1 MKSLHTQGYTQNRE
15 LSWLK
20 FNKRVLEEGMD
31 ETVPL
36 LERLKFI
43 SIFTSNLDEFFM
55 IRVGSLFDMLECNEA
70 VIDNRSGLSPQQQLS
85 IIYNEVGLLYK
96 EKEKAYENVEN
107 QLRLH
112 EISNLHYK
120 ELSNVEKKYVKKY
133 FDSNVLPIL
142 SPQIVD
148 SHHPF
153 PHLSNE
159 TLHVGAMLEHNGEE
173 LFSVIAIPEAL
184 PSHIFFTQS

>member
-1 MKSLHTQGYTQNRE
+1 MRSLHTQGYTQNRE

-43 SIFTSNLDEFFM
+43 SIFSSNLDEFFM
-55 IRVGSLFDMLECNEA
+55 IRVGSLFDMLECNDI
-70 VIDNRSGLSPQQQLS
+70 VVDNRSGLTPKQQLS
-85 IIYNEVGLLYK
+85 LIYSEVAALYK
-96 EKEKAYENVEN
+96 EKEKAYFEVES
-107 QLRLH
+107 QLRIH
-112 EISNLHYK
+112 QISNLSYK
-120 ELSNVEKKYVKKY
+120 ELTSSEKKYVKKY
-133 FDSNVLPIL
+133 FDNNVLPIL

-148 SHHPF
+148 SRHPF

-159 TLHVGAMLEHNGEE
+159 TLHVGAMLDQNGSE
-173 LFSVIAIPEAL
+173 LFSVIPVPEAL
-184 PSHIFFTQS
+184 PS